1 MESCNYCIKGFD
13 HEIFCLG
20 APKPAKRPVAEVK
33 AKKEP
38 EEPVKKVEPVPA
50 PVPAPTPA
58 PLPTPAQLIQA
69 EYQQLVLVSL
79 VSLLRPLIHYCS
91 D

>member
-20 APKPAKRPVAEVK
+20 APKPAKRPTAEVK

-38 EEPVKKVEPVPA
+38 EEPVKKVET
-50 PVPAPTPA
+50 VPAPTPDPA
-58 PLPTPAQLIQA
+58 PSPAQLIQA
-69 EYQQLVLVSL
+69 EYQQLVLVSI
-79 VSLLRPLIHYCS
+79 VSFLIFVCVP
-91 D
+91 